1 MSDKLVKSALF
12 KASFP
17 NYTLMHDFKMPE
29 FAFIGRSNVGK
40 SSLINMLTGRKELA
54 LTSSKPGKTRQIVC
68 FELNQNWMLIDLPG
82 YGYAKLSK
90 KERETMSNMVNGYL
104 KNRKELFCLFVLID
118 MRIPPQAVDID
129 FINWCGSNEIPFVIV
144 YTKADKV
151 KPADREEAIVRFN
164 EKLAENWEQMPQHF
178 VCSALSGEGRE
189 TILDFISS
197 AVNS

>member
-17 NYTLMHDFKMPE
+17 NYTLMHEFKMPE

-144 YTKADKV
+144 FTKADKV
-151 KPADREEAIVRFN
+151 KLPDREVAIEKIH
-164 EKLAENWEQMPQHF
+164 EKLAENWEQMPPHF
-178 VCSALSGEGRE
+178 ICSALSSEGRE

>member
-104 KNRKELFCLFVLID
+104 KNRKELFCLFLLID

-144 YTKADKV
+144 FTKADKV
-151 KPADREEAIVRFN
+151 KLPDRESAIIQIH
-164 EKLAENWEQMPQHF
+164 EKLAENWEQMPPHF
-178 VCSALSGEGRE
+178 ICSALSGEGRE
-189 TILDFISS
+189 TILNFISS
-197 AVNS
+197 AVMN